1 MITLADQ
8 TYLVT
13 GATSGIGQG
22 IARVL
27 HGLGAK
33 LVLTGRDQD
42 KLAQLSQELAPHH
55 HLIRPFELEAT
66 DEIPAWIKAIVSEI
80 GPLSGFVHSAGICQL
95 LPVQAL
101 NLKRFDRTMRL
112 NLLSAMMIVR
122 GFVQPNCYIKDKS
135 SIVLIS
141 STAGVLGC
149 PGQTLYSA
157 SKGALIAFAK
167 GAALELAPLGIRVNA
182 ISPACVET
190 PMLDHVRQSIP
201 EENYQQLCRRHAL
214 GLGQPQDVAQ
224 ATAFLLSQASRW
236 ITGTNLIVD
245 GGVTAA

>member
-1 MITLADQ
+1 MITLSNQ
-8 TYLVT
+8 THLVT

-33 LVLTGRDQD
+33 LVLTGRDKD
-42 KLAQLSQELAPHH
+42 KLEKLGEELSPHQ
-55 HLIRPFELEAT
+55 HLLRPFELEAC
-66 DEIPAWIKAIVSEI
+66 DEIPAWIKSIAGEA
-80 GPLSGFVHSAGICQL
+80 GPLNGFVHSAGICQL

-101 NLKRFDRTMRL
+101 SIKRFDRTMRL
-112 NLLSAMMIVR
+112 NLLSAMMLVR
-122 GFVQPNCYIKDKS
+122 GFVQPNCHVKEKS

-157 SKGALIAFAK
+157 SKGALIAFAR

-182 ISPACVET
+182 LSPACVET
-190 PMLDHVRQSIP
+190 PMLDQVRQSIP

-214 GLGQPQDVAQ
+214 GLGQPRDVAQ
-224 ATAFLLSQASRW
+224 ATAFLLSEASRW

-245 GGVTAA
+245 GGVTAG